1 MTDEGDP
8 APLKEEWQKQL
19 SHFVKTTEQLE
30 QIINLTVAER
40 EALRSTASPWGTTPY
55 FASLMARDDP
65 GCPIRRQ
72 IVPGRPAPRNGFLP
86 DIASARRE
94 NRTDEEN
101 RPDGIARQRRDRV
114 AFSVSRD
121 CGLYCRQCSCMRP
134 AGDGLPADDFDID
147 AGLAWIAMHSEIR
160 EVLLTGGDPLL
171 LPDEQISYLIDRL
184 RAMPHIEMIRFASR
198 APIVLPQRI
207 TESLKKILGQ
217 YHRVPIWISTQCN
230 HPQELTDEV
239 AWAVY
244 DLLRC
249 GVNVGSQAVWLKG
262 VNDDAAT
269 LEKLHQKL
277 LRMRIRPCLPSYDKS
292 ALAINHLHKPLAGD
306 AGLTRAA
313 LCGETTDLVRPL
325 VAAAPGSGRAPLRP
339 GSCIAAKNDAE
350 CSL

>member
-65 GCPIRRQ
+65 GCPIRQQ
-72 IVPGRPAPRNGFLP
+72 IVPCRPAPRNGFRP
-86 DIASARRE
+86 DITSVRRE
-94 NRTDEEN
+94 NRTNEEN
-101 RPDGIARQRRDRV
+101 RPDGIARQRRDRIV
-114 AFSVSRD
+114 FSVSRD
-121 CGLYCRQCSCMRP
+121 CGLYCRHCYCMRP
-134 AGDGLPADDFDID
+134 AGDGQPAGAFDID
-147 AGLAWIAMHSEIR
+147 AGLAWIAMHAEIR

-184 RAMPHIEMIRFASR
+184 RAMPHIEMICFASR

-217 YHRVPIWISTQCN
+217 YHSVPIWISSQCN
-230 HPQELTDEV
+230 HPRELTDEV

-249 GVNVGSQAVWLKG
+249 GVNVGSQAVLLKG
-262 VNDDAAT
+262 INDDAAT
-269 LEKLHQKL
+269 LEKLHRKL
-277 LRMRIRPCLPSYDKS
+277 LRMRIRPALPAWDKS
-292 ALAINHLHKPLAGD
+292 APAINPLRKPPAVD
-306 AGLTRAA
+306 TGLTRAA
-313 LCGETTDLVRPL
+313 LCGETTDLIGPL
-325 VAAAPGSGRAPLRP
+325 VAAAPGPGRAHFRP
-339 GSCIAAKNDAE
+339 GSCLAAKNDAE